1 MLNDMIKQ
9 TFEKILARKES
20 LKDTDK
26 MNILRDELEIIV
38 KKYDSQGKEYEI
50 IQHNQEK

>member
-9 TFEKILARKES
+9 TAKNIIVEKETLS
-20 LKDTDK
+20 GGDK
-26 MNILRDELEIIV
+26 IDMLRDELEIIV

-50 IQHNQEK
+50 IQHN